1 MSCFSVIGDDSSLL
15 EAIDPRR
22 EGLLLFEEISQEA
35 RSYDKIEVGDD
46 MILYF
51 FLCMMMVSVDSKS
64 IVKAMGSGGSSS
76 F

>member
-15 EAIDPRR
+15 EVIDPRR

-51 FLCMMMVSVDSKS
+51 FLCMMVSSR
-64 IVKAMGSGGSSS
+64 
-76 F
+76 